1 MRTHVFQNCQN
12 RSGKSPDHFQKDKP
26 SAQTPRQFT
35 AQMFCFLTRTREAF
49 LFCSQEQQRTELAPS
64 FLPNENYVLQI
75 CEICVISSSRK
86 QHFVFEKVKFQT
98 SKHFPTTQN
107 SKKQFWKVVS
117 VRYTRYPIFDIII
130 IIYHDRLFIF
140 PCTDT

>member
-1 MRTHVFQNCQN
+1 
-12 RSGKSPDHFQKDKP
+12 
-26 SAQTPRQFT
+26 
-35 AQMFCFLTRTREAF
+35 MFCFLTRTREAF

-140 PCTDT
+140 PCMYTWWIFWLYMVNLRKWSIYQSLEYWDAGVAI